1 MIATWI
7 LACVI
12 SAMALAMLWVKDL
25 MRMLYLLAG
34 VLLGIAA
41 VFASLQA
48 DFLASAQIIIY
59 IGGVLILLL
68 FGVMMSKRGPDG
80 KGLSETWNKPFG
92 VLITLVLV
100 LAIAGKASALFFKH
114 APEKQA
120 TSIKD
125 LGVLLAGPYWLS
137 LETIGL
143 FLFVAILG
151 SLWFAARK

>member
-1 MIATWI
+1 MIAWI

-12 SAMALAMLWVKDL
+12 SAMAVAMLFIKDL
-25 MRMLYLLAG
+25 MQMLFLLAG
-34 VLLGIAA
+34 VLLGIAF

-48 DFLASAQIIIY
+48 DFLVAAQIIIY

-68 FGVMMSKRGPDG
+68 FGVMMSKRSADG
-80 KGLSETWNKPFG
+80 KAISEAWNRPLGLLIALFLIFG
-92 VLITLVLV
+92 
-100 LAIAGKASALFFKH
+100 IATKASVLFFKQLP
-114 APEKQA
+114 AKPPV
-120 TSIKD
+120 SIQD
-125 LGVLLAGPYWLS
+125 FGLLLAGPYWLS